1 MGVFVFYVTD
11 KSNEVVTKVCCLFV
25 MPYQVR
31 CYVVSPLRHVYQGCY
46 SDIGRCMIICLNVT
60 ACVV

>member
-11 KSNEVVTKVCCLFV
+11 KSNEVVTKVCCPLLCHTRSVV
-25 MPYQVR
+25 MLYHPCGMCIR
-31 CYVVSPLRHVYQGCY
+31 AA
-46 SDIGRCMIICLNVT
+46 IGRCMIICLNVT